1 MGHPFNRRDN
11 PLEQNSKPLETSE
24 RLKSVRG
31 FGCCDRYRENP
42 RH

>member
-11 PLEQNSKPLETSE
+11 PLETSE

-31 FGCCDRYRENP
+31 FGCCDRDRENP